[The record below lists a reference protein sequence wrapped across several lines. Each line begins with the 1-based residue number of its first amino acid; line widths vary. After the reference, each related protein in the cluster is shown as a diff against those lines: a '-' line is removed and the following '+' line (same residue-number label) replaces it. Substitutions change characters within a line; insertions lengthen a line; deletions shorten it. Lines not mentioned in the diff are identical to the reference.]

1 MDQTRKGQDEL
12 STSKAKSP
20 TSAAKVRRP
29 RDSLS
34 RELIIEAAERV
45 AHRDGLDRLTFQ
57 AIGKELEAH
66 PTSVYRHFRDKD
78 ELVLELIDTLRGRSY
93 GGTFQETDSWRDD
106 LRTVSRVIHDHYL
119 KYPEFALEMASRT
132 TRRPT
137 EFATVE
143 FALGALKRAGLSPAD
158 AAVYLRAFGNMTRA
172 MSAMEASMHA
182 LPQETR
188 RADDLA
194 WQVEYRS
201 LPAEDYPHL
210 AEVRDELTSIS
221 DPRAFDTAL
230 EMMLDAIALRVG
242 QDT

>member
-1 MDQTRKGQDEL
+1 M
-12 STSKAKSP
+12 STSKA
-20 TSAAKVRRP
+20 TSKVKTTKPAQKPRRP

-57 AIGKELEAH
+57 SIGKELEAH

-93 GGTFQETDSWRDD
+93 GGTLTETDDWRDD
-106 LRTVSRVIHDHYL
+106 LRTVSKVIHDHYL

-143 FALGALKRAGLSPAD
+143 FALGALKRAGLNSAD
-158 AAVYLRAFGNMTRA
+158 ATLYLRAFGNMTRA

-182 LPQETR
+182 LPPATR
-188 RADDLA
+188 KADDLA

-201 LPAEDYPHL
+201 LPDDEYPHI
-210 AEVRDELTSIS
+210 AEVREELASIS

-230 EMMLDAIALRVG
+230 ELMLDAIALRVES
-242 QDT
+242 TKKPRRR